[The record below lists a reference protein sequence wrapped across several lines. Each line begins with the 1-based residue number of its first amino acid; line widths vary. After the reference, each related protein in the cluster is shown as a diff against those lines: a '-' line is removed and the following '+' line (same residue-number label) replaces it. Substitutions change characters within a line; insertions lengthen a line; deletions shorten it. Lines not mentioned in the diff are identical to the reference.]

1 MGESFSVINRVKNQL
16 SQSTLSRSWLFYLFI
31 MAKLKIAS
39 RYATVPNELLN
50 DNLISL
56 KSKGMY
62 AFIQSKPDNWEFSA
76 EKISR
81 LLKEGLPSVKSALK
95 ELEENGYLVRRR
107 FQNSKG
113 FWDVEYILY
122 ENPKVENPI
131 AENLIAGNPTQ
142 EIPSIGK
149 PSNINKQEFTNQE
162 SISNPIKKK
171 NPWLEQWPEMP
182 SEERLNIFQRWM
194 DYKKEKNQ
202 KYTFTGFKQL
212 CKTWEFKTDQELE
225 NAINHSISNN
235 YSGIFENNNSN
246 KFNNGNTNNEPK
258 KGTSAAR
265 MEAIK
270 NW

>member
-1 MGESFSVINRVKNQL
+1 
-16 SQSTLSRSWLFYLFI
+16 

-81 LLKEGLPSVKSALK
+81 LLREGLPSVKSALQ
-95 ELEENGYLVRRR
+95 ELEENGYLCRRR
-107 FQNSKG
+107 YQNSKG
-113 FWDVEYILY
+113 FWEVEYILY
-122 ENPKVENPI
+122 ENPKVENPMT
-131 AENLIAGNPTQ
+131 ENLMVGNPT
-142 EIPSIGK
+142 EENPTVGK
-149 PSNINKQEFTNQE
+149 TSNNNKQEFTNQDY
-162 SISNPIKKK
+162 ITNPINKEKFK
-171 NPWLEQWPEMP
+171 DFFGNKELSKRDELFAKW
-182 SEERLNIFQRWM
+182 FQ
-194 DYKKEKNQ
+194 YKKEKKQAYTPSGKNQ
-202 KYTFTGFKQL
+202 L
-212 CKTWEFKTDQELE
+212 LKTWENKKDEELE
-225 NAINHSISNN
+225 NSINHSMSNN
-235 YSGIFENNNSN
+235 YSGIFENNNS
-246 KFNNGNTNNEPK
+246 KQQYNGNSNNEPK

>member
-1 MGESFSVINRVKNQL
+1 
-16 SQSTLSRSWLFYLFI
+16 

-50 DNLISL
+50 DWCISL

-62 AFIQSKPDNWEFSA
+62 AFIQSKPENWDFSA

-95 ELEENGYLVRRR
+95 ELEENGYLARRR
-107 FQNSKG
+107 YQNSKG

-122 ENPKVENPI
+122 ENPRVENPM
-131 AENLIAGNPTQ
+131 AENLIAGNPT
-142 EIPSIGK
+142 EENPSIGK
-149 PSNINKQEFTNQE
+149 PSNINKQYFNNKE
-162 SISNPIKKK
+162 SISNPIKQAKFEDFFGNK
-171 NPWLEQWPEMP
+171 EISKRDELFAKW
-182 SEERLNIFQRWM
+182 FQH
-194 DYKKEKNQ
+194 KKEKRQ
-202 KYTFTGFKQL
+202 AYTPSGKTQLFKN
-212 CKTWEFKTDQELE
+212 WENRTDEDLE
-225 NAINHSISNN
+225 KAVNHSISNN
-235 YSGIFENNNSN
+235 YTGIFEPKPNY
-246 KFNNGNTNNEPK
+246 NGNSNNEPK

>member
-1 MGESFSVINRVKNQL
+1 
-16 SQSTLSRSWLFYLFI
+16 

-50 DNLISL
+50 DWCISL

-62 AFIQSKPDNWEFSA
+62 AFIQSKPENWDFSA

-95 ELEENGYLVRRR
+95 ELEENGYLARRR
-107 FQNSKG
+107 YQNSKG

-122 ENPKVENPI
+122 ENPRVENPMV
-131 AENLIAGNPTQ
+131 ENLIAGNPT
-142 EIPSIGK
+142 EENPTIGK
-149 PSNINKQEFTNQE
+149 PSNINKQDFNNKE
-162 SISNPIKKK
+162 SISKPIKQAKFEDFFGNK
-171 NPWLEQWPEMP
+171 EISKRDELFGKW
-182 SEERLNIFQRWM
+182 FQH
-194 DYKKEKNQ
+194 KKEKRQ
-202 KYTFTGFKQL
+202 AYTPSGKTQL
-212 CKTWEFKTDQELE
+212 FKTWENRTDEDLE
-225 NAINHSISNN
+225 KAVNHSISNN
-235 YSGIFENNNSN
+235 YTGIFEPKPNY
-246 KFNNGNTNNEPK
+246 NGNSNNEPK

>member
-1 MGESFSVINRVKNQL
+1 
-16 SQSTLSRSWLFYLFI
+16 
-31 MAKLKIAS
+31 MAKLKISS

-50 DNLISL
+50 DWCISL

-122 ENPKVENPI
+122 ENPMVENPM
-131 AENLIAGNPTQ
+131 AENLIAGNPT
-142 EIPSIGK
+142 EENPTIGK
-149 PSNINKQEFTNQE
+149 PSNNNKQEFTNQY
-162 SISNPIKKK
+162 SINNPIQQATFEDFFGNKEPKRDELFAR
-171 NPWLEQWPEMP
+171 W
-182 SEERLNIFQRWM
+182 FQH
-194 DYKKEKNQ
+194 KKEKRQ
-202 KYTFTGFKQL
+202 AYTPSGIKQL
-212 CKTWEFKTDQELE
+212 YKTWEDRTDEDLE
-225 NAINHSISNN
+225 KAVNHSISNN
-235 YSGIFENNNSN
+235 YTGIFEP
-246 KFNNGNTNNEPK
+246 KPQYNGNTNNEPK

-265 MEAIK
+265 MEALK